1 MCPCNQDGVFQMHVT
16 RIELSDRFV
25 DPIERGDCARVWFH
39 SDNTVTQIDAHAQ
52 RAAPRPEL
60 IRDAIR
66 QLKRMPEIRSG
77 AEQLSFSP
85 TCTMH

>member
-1 MCPCNQDGVFQMHVT
+1 MHVT

-25 DPIERGDCARVWFH
+25 DPIERSDCARVWFH
-39 SDNTVTQIDAHAQ
+39 SNHTVTQIDARAQ
-52 RAAPRPEL
+52 RAAPKPEL

-66 QLKRMPEIRSG
+66 QLRRMPEIRSG
-77 AEQLSFSP
+77 AQALSFAP